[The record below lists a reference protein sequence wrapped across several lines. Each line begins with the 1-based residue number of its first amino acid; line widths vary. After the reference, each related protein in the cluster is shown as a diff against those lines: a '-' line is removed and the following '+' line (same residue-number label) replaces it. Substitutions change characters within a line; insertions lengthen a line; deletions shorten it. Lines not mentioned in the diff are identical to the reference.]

1 MFIFSI
7 CLTLRALLAAL
18 RRLLEESWRAVKPAL
33 QELLRTLPKRLPAVA
48 PEVSALQGLVKRLD
62 DSLEGCAA
70 AGEVWQ
76 LYRRILGF
84 YSHHEKFQPVAP
96 PAPAVGTGLSALLL
110 SGAGGS
116 SAQPSPASDGCAPAG
131 SETVTS
137 VTRLEDGVA
146 TNIDCEA
153 AAGGSLFSPS
163 GISPS
168 SAACLTGADSSDE
181 LSSAATSRSGSGVVA
196 SGSSVEARP
205 VSPATR
211 LQGAAAL
218 LARPGSPLQPAM
230 NRGASGNLS
239 GSSTNRSC
247 TSPQMS

>member
-48 PEVSALQGLVKRLD
+48 PEVSALQGLVKRVD

-84 YSHHEKFQPVAP
+84 YSHHGKFQPVAP

-116 SAQPSPASDGCAPAG
+116 SAQPSPGSDGCAPAG

-205 VSPATR
+205 VSAATR